1 MCPHPTLLTHLDR
14 QALLEGG
21 VGLWGKIREREAVQ
35 KGGAQ
40 MRALP
45 SGAEGEPPTL
55 QIRIKLE
62 VFETSTLPHVI
73 NFFPFCFS
81 TVIPKKAFAMYLFWG
96 TAR

>member
-1 MCPHPTLLTHLDR
+1 MCPHPILLTHLER

-40 MRALP
+40 MKALP
-45 SGAEGEPPTL
+45 SGAEGEPQTL

-96 TAR
+96 SAR

>member
-1 MCPHPTLLTHLDR
+1 MCPHPILLTHLER
-14 QALLEGG
+14 QALLEGE

-40 MRALP
+40 MKALP
-45 SGAEGEPPTL
+45 SGAEGEPQTL

-96 TAR
+96 SAR

>member
-1 MCPHPTLLTHLDR
+1 MCPHSTVLTHLER

-21 VGLWGKIREREAVQ
+21 VGLWDKIRGREAVQ

-40 MRALP
+40 MRAPP

-62 VFETSTLPHVI
+62 VFETS
-73 NFFPFCFS
+73 
-81 TVIPKKAFAMYLFWG
+81 
-96 TAR
+96 